1 MADLNACVLTPK
13 GRGAVATI
21 AFKGDLALLDNFF
34 KPLTN
39 LSAAEQP
46 IHRIRYGH
54 WGSDPPED
62 VVFVR
67 SAEQVAEI
75 HCHGGI
81 VAVQRIL
88 SDVESLGGRVVP
100 YSEFMAGELSPYDQQ
115 ANAALI
121 HATTVRTATTI
132 IQLQQRLK
140 KQLQTST
147 PKSLHEIINEALEW
161 KEFSIHLTQPW
172 KVVLC
177 GRPNVGKSSLI
188 NALVGFERSVVY
200 DQPGTTRDVLTAQTA
215 LEGWPVEFSDTAG
228 LRESEDSI
236 EAAGVE
242 RARRQLN
249 EADLVLLVLD
259 SVEGVTDA
267 DRQLLDSLHQPLVVW
282 NKFDLAT
289 DSPPQVD
296 DNQLLASAKE
306 KSGIEELITAIVNRV
321 VPEVPNGVAAA
332 CSDHVLQLEQ
342 LQVLLNQGETQA
354 ARQAVNNWLSV
365 PLTK

>member
-21 AFKGDLALLDNFF
+21 AFKGDLTLLDNFF
-34 KPLTN
+34 EPLTK
-39 LSAAEQP
+39 LSAAAQP

-54 WGSDPPED
+54 WNSDPPED

-67 SAEQVAEI
+67 TAEQIAEI
-75 HCHGGI
+75 HCHGGM

-88 SDVESLGGRVVP
+88 SDVESLGGRAVP
-100 YSEFMAGELSPYDQQ
+100 YSEFMADEVSLFDQQ

-121 HATTVRTATTI
+121 QATTVKTATTI

-140 KQLQTST
+140 ERLQSSTSET
-147 PKSLHEIINEALEW
+147 LHEIIVEALQW
-161 KEFSIHLTQPW
+161 KEFSHHLTHPW

-249 EADLVLLVLD
+249 DADLVLLVLD
-259 SVEGVTDA
+259 SVEGITDP
-267 DRQLLDSLHQPLVVW
+267 DRLLLESLPRPLVVW
-282 NKFDLAT
+282 NKCDLSA
-289 DSPPQVD
+289 DSVPQIRD
-296 DNQLLASAKE
+296 HQLWVSAKE
-306 KSGIEELITAIVNRV
+306 KTGVDELINAIVHRL
-321 VPEVPNGVAAA
+321 VPEVPHAVAAA
-332 CSDHVLQLEQ
+332 CADHVSQLEQ
-342 LQVLLNQGETQA
+342 LLAFLDEGHSEA
-354 ARQAVNNWLSV
+354 ARKAFKAWVTV
-365 PLTK
+365 DFA